1 LRPVTLESRAEHTD
15 RAEPSQDSGVTTYI
29 VDLFMFIESTA
40 PPAATVV
47 APQKPP
53 ERRGARRAAAS
64 SSLPLRLLSPRR
76 PYDGRRPCDRHPG
89 RVEPERL
96 LGLCRRPLDATLTAH
111 FDLALVFS
119 GLIVLHVAAALYH

>member
-1 LRPVTLESRAEHTD
+1 
-15 RAEPSQDSGVTTYI
+15 
-29 VDLFMFIESTA
+29 MFIESTA

-64 SSLPLRLLSPRR
+64 SSPSITASISSSSLWRAV
-76 PYDGRRPCDRHPG
+76 CDRHPG

>member
-1 LRPVTLESRAEHTD
+1 LICLCLSRALPLPQQ
-15 RAEPSQDSGVTTYI
+15 PSSHRK
-29 VDLFMFIESTA
+29 S
-40 PPAATVV
+40 PPNGAG
-47 APQKPP
+47 
-53 ERRGARRAAAS
+53 RGARRLHHP
-64 SSLPLRLLSPRR
+64 LPLRLLSPRR